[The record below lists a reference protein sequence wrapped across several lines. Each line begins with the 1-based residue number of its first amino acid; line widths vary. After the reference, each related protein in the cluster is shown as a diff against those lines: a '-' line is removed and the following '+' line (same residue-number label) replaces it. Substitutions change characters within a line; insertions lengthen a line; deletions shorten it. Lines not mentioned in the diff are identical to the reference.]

1 MDIHINETE
10 QRDSLLESLV
20 LYTKLFHKPFS
31 AESLLTGLPVDANTK
46 EGILFSRDDSKSLF
60 SRAAARAGL
69 KSTLVKKELKQILNL
84 QLPMILL
91 LSNNNSCILES
102 FSEDKTKARIIYPS
116 KEALNEWVDIEALQK
131 EYLGYGFM
139 LKEAYAYHHVHKN
152 LHISVRHWFWG
163 TLGLSR
169 SIYRDTVIVSI
180 LINLFV
186 LAVPLYTMNVYDR
199 VIPNNAI
206 ETLTMFTIGIVLV
219 FILDAGLKFIR
230 SYFLEIAAK
239 KSDIIMSSIIFE
251 KVMDL
256 KMAHIPKSVGSFAN
270 NIKDFDA
277 IRGFFTSSTVTVL
290 IDFPFMLLFFAVIFY
305 VGGLLVL
312 VPLVTIALV
321 LIYALFIKDP
331 LRESIEQTHEAAAK
345 KNGILIQSLNNIET
359 IKAQG
364 MSSQTQWNWEESTG
378 EIAQKGLKS
387 KMLST
392 SIPTV
397 TNFLIQ
403 LNTVGVIC
411 VGVYLI
417 ENFELTMGALIAV
430 MILGS
435 RAIAPMGQI
444 AALLTNYED
453 TKASY
458 NIINEILQQPLERPD
473 GKEFVKRPSLKGDI
487 EFRDVSFVYPD
498 TQVEVLKNVSFRI
511 KSGEKVAF
519 IGKIG
524 SGKSTLLKL
533 LLKLYEPTSGAIL
546 IDGIDINQID
556 PADLRKSIGYH
567 AQDTLLFEGTI
578 KSNIVGSYAYV
589 GDEWM
594 LECAKVSTV
603 NDFVKQHP
611 LGYDMPIGERGS
623 GLSGGQKQAVGLAR
637 ALMSDSDILLL
648 DEPTNAMDQ
657 NTETTALR
665 NLSSSISVKTLLLV
679 TQRMK
684 MLDLTDRV
692 IVLHQGQKIL
702 DGPKAEILGK
712 LGGSDAE

>member
-1 MDIHINETE
+1 M
-10 QRDSLLESLV
+10 